1 MIRPFVAL
9 SFVVCLAACKKEPAP
24 AASKPPSA
32 AAPARAAPPAAP
44 PAPEVAKVPVD
55 DATVQKFVTFDRK
68 YLQTLP
74 ARMQR
79 MRDELR
85 KLEKA
90 DRQVGPGATAPGA
103 QGANQL
109 LEQMRAEDH
118 KLRADSGLTDEQA
131 HTVQEL
137 AMNLATARA
146 AQKGLREQAEKMRA
160 AAASVPQ
167 ANQAEAQAAL
177 QKIEVRLREMEQ
189 LTDVRRRFGD
199 ASVDAAL
206 RHEAELIPLWEE
218 HLQTFRAAMQM
229 MVGGR

>member
-1 MIRPFVAL
+1 VA
-9 SFVVCLAACKKEPAP
+9 S
-24 AASKPPSA
+24 
-32 AAPARAAPPAAP
+32 
-44 PAPEVAKVPVD
+44 VPVD

-90 DRQVGPGATAPGA
+90 DRQVGPGATPPGA
-103 QGANQL
+103 QGASQL
-109 LEQMRAEDH
+109 LEQMKAEDH

-177 QKIEVRLREMEQ
+177 QKIEARLREMEQ

-206 RHEAELIPLWEE
+206 RHEAELVPLWEQ
-218 HLQTFRAAMQM
+218 HLQTFREAMKM
-229 MVGGR
+229 MAGGR